1 MIDSE
6 NLGII
11 RDYQLQEFLIME
23 LSSTLI
29 NWGILK

>member
-6 NLGII
+6 NLGIRGDSQL
-11 RDYQLQEFLIME
+11 RDFFIIE
-23 LSSTLI
+23 LSLILI